1 MPVFKENKAKGY
13 VTFGADN
20 LYPEFLIEL
29 FNKSPKHNAIVSSK
43 ASYVAGIG
51 TKIDGQNTV
60 DIAKAEAKCKA
71 INAYETLDEVKNKIA
86 YDFELFN
93 GFALEIIWNKA
104 KTAIAEIYH
113 LPFKNIRKGLEGDY
127 VYCTDWTDRKAEQ
140 IHYQPFNSTTRE
152 SKSIYYCQYYRPGQ
166 GEYPLPDYVGA
177 LKYIEVDT
185 EISNYYLNSIKNGFT
200 AQTHIQLFK
209 GIPTPEEA
217 RATARRFKENYQ
229 GTDNAGGLIIQY
241 NDPQEKES
249 VISNLQ
255 PSDFDKQF
263 DLLNKT
269 VQQEIFV
276 AHKVNSPM
284 LFGVRVEGQLGGRSE
299 MIEAY
304 EMFQQSYIEPRQQKI
319 DNSLTYLFEFIS
331 PVRLETINKPPVG
344 IDYVALYTAGVL
356 TQNEARKELGF
367 DEIEPTVAPV
377 KLSAE
382 NPFGWDDERDL
393 AVFMKYGEPAE
404 NFEPMKFD
412 FADAIEQAILN
423 VLKENKGLQVGDI
436 VNITKLDP
444 QVVVDTIAKLNDAKL
459 IKGYNE
465 GLEVTP
471 KGLDQISQL
480 KSEIVVRYK
489 YALAPGMTGGMI
501 IPGSRDFCRQIDRS
515 NRVYSRADIDAMSAQ
530 SETGIDV
537 WSRRGG
543 WYHDKVRDVNVPQCR
558 HIWQQQLLR
567 RIKK

>member
-1 MPVFKENKAKGY
+1 
-13 VTFGADN
+13 
-20 LYPEFLIEL
+20 
-29 FNKSPKHNAIVSSK
+29 
-43 ASYVAGIG
+43 
-51 TKIDGQNTV
+51 
-60 DIAKAEAKCKA
+60 
-71 INAYETLDEVKNKIA
+71 
-86 YDFELFN
+86 
-93 GFALEIIWNKA
+93 
-104 KTAIAEIYH
+104 
-113 LPFKNIRKGLEGDY
+113 
-127 VYCTDWTDRKAEQ
+127 
-140 IHYQPFNSTTRE
+140 
-152 SKSIYYCQYYRPGQ
+152 
-166 GEYPLPDYVGA
+166 
-177 LKYIEVDT
+177 
-185 EISNYYLNSIKNGFT
+185 
-200 AQTHIQLFK
+200 
-209 GIPTPEEA
+209 
-217 RATARRFKENYQ
+217 
-229 GTDNAGGLIIQY
+229 
-241 NDPQEKES
+241 
-249 VISNLQ
+249 
-255 PSDFDKQF
+255 
-263 DLLNKT
+263 
-269 VQQEIFV
+269 
-276 AHKVNSPM
+276 
-284 LFGVRVEGQLGGRSE
+284 
-299 MIEAY
+299 
-304 EMFQQSYIEPRQQKI
+304 
-319 DNSLTYLFEFIS
+319 
-331 PVRLETINKPPVG
+331 
-344 IDYVALYTAGVL
+344 
-356 TQNEARKELGF
+356 
-367 DEIEPTVAPV
+367 
-377 KLSAE
+377 
-382 NPFGWDDERDL
+382 
-393 AVFMKYGEPAE
+393 MKYGEPAE